1 VSLALWLSP
10 VVARARAGLA
20 LELVQGRPATFDALR
35 TGAIDLVRAR
45 RILGAVRTPGSQPL
59 PDGARADADA
69 AAGADAAGADA
80 AGADA
85 HGADA
90 ASAVEAEALYPGSV
104 PLLADLRPG
113 RPARSSPRRS

>member
-1 VSLALWLSP
+1 MHRPGGVSLALWLSP

-69 AAGADAAGADA
+69 AAGADAA
-80 AGADA
+80 
-85 HGADA
+85 
-90 ASAVEAEALYPGSV
+90 SAVEAEALYPGSV